1 MAPRFC
7 SPEAGLWPSIALE
20 LMRLPG
26 FIGVDLASTAGTSK
40 HAALR
45 SMEQADVDILP
56 VVDGQRRFVGT
67 VSRPALTASL
77 ILSIT
82 EQLEAR

>member
-1 MAPRFC
+1 M
-7 SPEAGLWPSIALE
+7 GLPVVTNRVPDLDNFFVEGLDYIGFSNLREGIAKT
-20 LMRLPG
+20 RW
-26 FIGVDLASTAGTSK
+26 
-40 HAALR
+40 
-45 SMEQADVDILP
+45 DVDILP